1 MTRSPVTRPV
11 KRLLALTLLAGA
23 MTATLPPPVAAQEQ
37 VLNLQDADI
46 RIFIQDVARATGRTF
61 IIDPR
66 VQGKVSVASQE
77 PLSKAELFDVLL
89 STLRANGLVA
99 VPTGA
104 GAYRIAPEEGA
115 ATQPATLGASA
126 GYGFATQV
134 IRLRNLDAVSA
145 AETLKP
151 LVGRQGAIQPI
162 ARGNMLVVADY
173 ADNLRRIRGLLAQ
186 IDQDRGI
193 TETVTLKSSSA
204 REIAGVLNDLLKAPG
219 ADPAARNGVV
229 SIVVVESSNSIIL
242 RGEAEAIRPLLAMVE
257 DLDRRAET
265 AGDVRVVQLQ
275 HANAEQLVPVLQ
287 QLVGQTPTAAPAA
300 PAAGGRR
307 SDAGAASEPAPT
319 PASAPS
325 GTARANIARYPGAN
339 AIVIA
344 ADPETQRMLSEVIRQ
359 LDVRRRQ
366 VLVEAVVVEISDDAA
381 KRLGVQFAL
390 AGINGSAI
398 PFTATNYSN
407 TAPNLPALI
416 GAAAAEKNLPDDDAT
431 KALLRDTAIRSLL
444 AANGALIGGG
454 GQIGDDA
461 LFGVVINAVKA
472 DTASN
477 LLSTPS
483 IMTLDNQP
491 ATILVGQEVPITTGE
506 SLGANNENPFRTIAR
521 QNVGVQLEVT
531 PQINAG
537 GTITLFLRQEVSSIA
552 GPVSANFTELV
563 LNKREIETTVNV
575 DDGEI
580 IVLGGL
586 LDQKERASIEKTPL
600 LGDIPGVGALFRG
613 TNKQKTKT
621 NLMVFIRPK
630 IVGDA
635 AQARAVTGPKYEY
648 IAGQQTA
655 RDPARQSELEAL
667 VRDYLRAQP
676 PTALPPPAPV
686 ARPEGRP

>member
-1 MTRSPVTRPV
+1 L
-11 KRLLALTLLAGA
+11 KRLLAVVLSAA
-23 MTATLPPPVAAQEQ
+23 VATASLPAPALAQEQ

-66 VQGKVSVASQE
+66 VQGKVSVVSQE
-77 PLSKAELFDVLL
+77 PLSRAELFDVLM

-99 VPTGA
+99 IPTGS

-115 ATQPATLGASA
+115 ATQPASLGASA

-134 IRLRNLDAVSA
+134 FRLRNLDAATA

-151 LVGRQGAIQPI
+151 LVGRQGAIQPLS
-162 ARGNMLVVADY
+162 RGNMLVVADY
-173 ADNLRRIRGLLAQ
+173 ADNLRRIRGLLGQ
-186 IDQDRGI
+186 IDQDRGM
-193 TETVTLKSSSA
+193 TETVTLRSSSA
-204 REIAGVLNDLLKAPG
+204 REIAGVLNDLLKGPG

-242 RGEAEAIRPLLAMVE
+242 KGEPEALRPLLAMIA
-257 DLDRRAET
+257 DLDSRAEA

-275 HANAEQLVPVLQ
+275 HANAEQLVPMLQ
-287 QLVGQTPTAAPAA
+287 QLVGQAPTAAVPSQVPTSGARGRAGTAPVEPSTPVAA
-300 PAAGGRR
+300 PQIGGQ
-307 SDAGAASEPAPT
+307 
-319 PASAPS
+319 
-325 GTARANIARYPGAN
+325 ARANIARYPGAN

-344 ADPETQRMLSEVIRQ
+344 ADPDTQRMLGEVIRK

-366 VLVEAVVVEISDDAA
+366 VLVEAIVVEVSDEAA
-381 KRLGVQFAL
+381 RRLGVQFAL
-390 AGINGSAI
+390 AGVNGSAI
-398 PFTATNYSN
+398 PFISTNYSN
-407 TAPNLPALI
+407 TAPNLTAII
-416 GAAAAEKNLPDDDAT
+416 GAAAAEKNLPEDDPAKD
-431 KALLRDTAIRSLL
+431 LLRETAVRSLL
-444 AANGALIGGG
+444 GATGMTVGGG
-454 GQIGDDA
+454 GQIGNDA
-461 LFGVVINAVKA
+461 LFGVVINAVKS
-472 DTASN
+472 DNASN

-483 IMTLDNQP
+483 VMTLDNQP
-491 ATILVGQEVPITTGE
+491 ATLLVGQEVPITTGE

-537 GTITLFLRQEVSSIA
+537 GTITLFLRQEVSSVA

-586 LDQKERASIEKTPL
+586 LDQTERNSNEKTPV
-600 LGDIPGVGALFRG
+600 LGDIPGLGALFRG
-613 TNKQKTKT
+613 TAKQKTKT

-630 IVGDA
+630 IIGDA
-635 AQARAVTGPKYEY
+635 AQARAVTGPKYDY
-648 IAGQQTA
+648 IAGEQA
-655 RDPARQSELEAL
+655 RRDPERQAELERV
-667 VRDYLRAQP
+667 VREYLRAQP
-676 PTALPPPAPV
+676 PTSAPPTLPAP
-686 ARPEGRP
+686 AGTK

>member
-1 MTRSPVTRPV
+1 MSAHPVR
-11 KRLLALTLLAGA
+11 RLLAAGLLASA
-23 MTATLPPPVAAQEQ
+23 MTATLPPPALAQAQ
-37 VLNLQDADI
+37 AQTQGQTQALNLQDADI
-46 RIFIQDVARATGRTF
+46 RVFIQDVARATGRTF

-77 PLSKAELFDVLL
+77 PLSRAELFDVLM

-99 VPTGA
+99 IPAGS

-115 ATQPATLGASA
+115 AAQPATLGAEA

-134 IRLRNLDAVSA
+134 FRLRNLDAASA

-151 LVGRQGAIQPI
+151 LVGRQGAIQAIP
-162 ARGNMLVVADY
+162 RGNMLVVADY
-173 ADNLRRIRGLLAQ
+173 GDNLRRIRSLLSQ

-229 SIVVVESSNSIIL
+229 SIIVVDSSNSIIL
-242 RGEAEAIRPLLAMVE
+242 RGEPDAVRPLLALVA
-257 DLDRRAET
+257 DLDRRAES

-287 QLVGQTPTAAPAA
+287 QLVGQTPSPSAGPAATRRGEAPASPEPAATPTAA
-300 PAAGGRR
+300 GQ
-307 SDAGAASEPAPT
+307 
-319 PASAPS
+319 
-325 GTARANIARYPGAN
+325 ARANIARYPGAN

-344 ADPETQRMLSEVIRQ
+344 ADPETQRMLAEVIRQ

-366 VLVEAVVVEISDDAA
+366 VLVEAIVVEVSDEAA

-398 PFTATNYSN
+398 PFTATSYSN
-407 TAPNLPALI
+407 SAPNLPAVI
-416 GAAAAEKNLPDDDAT
+416 GTVAAEKNLPDDDAT
-431 KALLRDTAIRSLL
+431 KALLRDAAVRSLL

-461 LFGVVINAVKA
+461 LFGLVINAVKS

-483 IMTLDNQP
+483 VMTLDNQP

-537 GTITLFLRQEVSSIA
+537 GTITLFLRQEVSAVA
-552 GPVSANFTELV
+552 GPISANFTELV

-586 LDQKERASIEKTPL
+586 LSQDERASVEKTPV
-600 LGDIPGVGALFRG
+600 LGDIPGLGALFRG
-613 TNKQKTKT
+613 TNKAKTKT

-635 AQARAVTGPKYEY
+635 AGARAVTGPKYEY
-648 IAGQQTA
+648 IRGQQA
-655 RDPARQSELEAL
+655 AADPRRQSELEAL
-667 VRDYLRAQP
+667 VREYLRAEP
-676 PTALPPPAPV
+676 PTSAPLPAGPK
-686 ARPEGRP
+686 

>member
-1 MTRSPVTRPV
+1 MR
-11 KRLLALTLLAGA
+11 RLLALTLLASA
-23 MTATLPPPVAAQEQ
+23 MTATLPPQALAQEQ

-46 RIFIQDVARATGRTF
+46 RVFIQDVARATGRTF

-99 VPTGA
+99 IPTGA
-104 GAYRIAPEEGA
+104 GAYRIAPDEGA
-115 ATQPATLGASA
+115 ATQPASLGASA

-134 IRLRNLDAVSA
+134 LRLRNLDAASA

-162 ARGNMLVVADY
+162 PRGNMLVVADY
-173 ADNLRRIRGLLAQ
+173 ADNLRRIRGLLSQ

-193 TETVTLKSSSA
+193 TETVTLRSSSA

-219 ADPAARNGVV
+219 AEAGARNGVV

-242 RGEAEAIRPLLAMVE
+242 RGEAEAVRPLLAIVA

-287 QLVGQTPTAAPAA
+287 QLVGQAVTSTATASTTPARTSMRPGQAAAP
-300 PAAGGRR
+300 PA
-307 SDAGAASEPAPT
+307 ET
-319 PASAPS
+319 PAV
-325 GTARANIARYPGAN
+325 TASTGAGQPRANIARYPGAN

-344 ADPETQRMLSEVIRQ
+344 ADPETQRMLAEVIRQ

-366 VLVEAVVVEISDDAA
+366 VLVEAVVVEVSDEAA

-407 TAPNLPALI
+407 TAPNLLAI
-416 GAAAAEKNLPDDDAT
+416 TGAVAAEKNLPDDDEV
-431 KALLRDTAIRSLL
+431 KQALRQAAVQSLL
-444 AANGALIGGG
+444 GANGALLGGA

-461 LFGVVINAVKA
+461 LFGVVINAVKS

-483 IMTLDNQP
+483 VMTLDNQP

-521 QNVGVQLEVT
+521 QNVGVQLDVT

-537 GTITLFLRQEVSSIA
+537 GTITLFLRQEVSSVA

-586 LDQKERASIEKTPL
+586 LDQNERVSVEKTPL
-600 LGDIPGVGALFRG
+600 LGDIPGLGALFRG

-635 AQARAVTGPKYEY
+635 AQARAVTGPKYDY
-648 IAGQQTA
+648 IKGQQAA

-667 VRDYLRAQP
+667 VRDYLRAAPPSAQP
-676 PTALPPPAPV
+676 SAKPAPV
-686 ARPEGRP
+686 TP

>member
-1 MTRSPVTRPV
+1 
-11 KRLLALTLLAGA
+11 
-23 MTATLPPPVAAQEQ
+23 MTATLPPPVLAQEQ

-46 RIFIQDVARATGRTF
+46 RVFIQDVARATGRTF

-99 VPTGA
+99 IPTGA
-104 GAYRIAPEEGA
+104 GAYRIAPEDGA
-115 ATQPATLGASA
+115 ATQPASLGASA

-134 IRLRNLDAVSA
+134 LRLRNLDAASA

-151 LVGRQGAIQPI
+151 LIGRQGAIQPI
-162 ARGNMLVVADY
+162 PRGNMLVVADY
-173 ADNLRRIRGLLAQ
+173 ADNLRRIRGLLSQ

-193 TETVTLKSSSA
+193 TETVTLRSSSA

-219 ADPAARNGVV
+219 AEAGARNGVV

-242 RGEAEAIRPLLAMVE
+242 RGEAEAVRPLLAIVA

-287 QLVGQTPTAAPAA
+287 QLVGQAPTSPATASTGPARTSMRQGQAAAAPAET
-300 PAAGGRR
+300 PVAAATG
-307 SDAGAASEPAPT
+307 AGQP
-319 PASAPS
+319 
-325 GTARANIARYPGAN
+325 RANIARYPGAN

-344 ADPETQRMLSEVIRQ
+344 ADPETQRMLAEVIRQ

-366 VLVEAVVVEISDDAA
+366 VLVEAVVVEVSDEAA

-407 TAPNLPALI
+407 SAPNLLAI
-416 GAAAAEKNLPDDDAT
+416 TGAVAAEKNLPDDDEV
-431 KALLRDTAIRSLL
+431 KQALRQAAVQSLL
-444 AANGALIGGG
+444 GANGALLGGA

-483 IMTLDNQP
+483 VMTLDNQP

-521 QNVGVQLEVT
+521 QNVGVQLDVT

-537 GTITLFLRQEVSSIA
+537 GTITLFLRQEVSSVA

-586 LDQKERASIEKTPL
+586 LDQNERVSVEKTPV

-635 AQARAVTGPKYEY
+635 AQARAVTGPKYDY
-648 IAGQQTA
+648 IRGQQAA

-667 VRDYLRAQP
+667 VRDYLRAEP
-676 PTALPPPAPV
+676 PSAKPV
-686 ARPEGRP
+686 TP

>member
-1 MTRSPVTRPV
+1 MR
-11 KRLLALTLLAGA
+11 RLLALTLLAGA
-23 MTATLPPPVAAQEQ
+23 MTATLPPPVLAQEQ

-46 RIFIQDVARATGRTF
+46 RVFIQDVARATGRTF

-99 VPTGA
+99 IPTGA
-104 GAYRIAPEEGA
+104 GAYRIAPEDGA
-115 ATQPATLGASA
+115 ATQPASLGASA

-134 IRLRNLDAVSA
+134 LRLRNLDAASA

-162 ARGNMLVVADY
+162 PRGNMLVVADY
-173 ADNLRRIRGLLAQ
+173 ADNLRRIRGLLSQ

-193 TETVTLKSSSA
+193 TETVTLRSSSA

-219 ADPAARNGVV
+219 AEAGARNGVV

-242 RGEAEAIRPLLAMVE
+242 RGEAEAVRPLLAIVA

-287 QLVGQTPTAAPAA
+287 QLVGQAPTSPATASTGPARTSMRQGQAAAAPAET
-300 PAAGGRR
+300 PVAAATG
-307 SDAGAASEPAPT
+307 AGQP
-319 PASAPS
+319 
-325 GTARANIARYPGAN
+325 RANIARYPGAN

-344 ADPETQRMLSEVIRQ
+344 ADPETQRMLAEVIRQ

-366 VLVEAVVVEISDDAA
+366 VLVEAVVVEVSDEAA

-407 TAPNLPALI
+407 SAPNLLAI
-416 GAAAAEKNLPDDDAT
+416 TGAVAAEKNLPDDDEV
-431 KALLRDTAIRSLL
+431 KQALRQAAVQSLL
-444 AANGALIGGG
+444 GANGALLGGA

-461 LFGVVINAVKA
+461 LFGVVINAVKS

-483 IMTLDNQP
+483 VMTLDNQP

-521 QNVGVQLEVT
+521 QNVGVQLDVT

-537 GTITLFLRQEVSSIA
+537 GTITLFLRQEVSSVA

-586 LDQKERASIEKTPL
+586 LDQNERVSVEKTPV

-613 TNKQKTKT
+613 TNKRKTKT

-635 AQARAVTGPKYEY
+635 AQARAVTGPKYDY
-648 IAGQQTA
+648 IAGQQAA
-655 RDPARQSELEAL
+655 RDPVRQSELEAL
-667 VRDYLRAQP
+667 VRDYLRAEP
-676 PTALPPPAPV
+676 PSAKPV
-686 ARPEGRP
+686 TP

>member
-1 MTRSPVTRPV
+1 M
-11 KRLLALTLLAGA
+11 KRLLAVVLSAAVATASLPAPALA
-23 MTATLPPPVAAQEQ
+23 QQQ

-66 VQGKVSVASQE
+66 VQGKVSVVSQE
-77 PLSKAELFDVLL
+77 PLSRAELFDVLM

-99 VPTGA
+99 IPTGS
-104 GAYRIAPEEGA
+104 GAYRIAPDEGA
-115 ATQPATLGASA
+115 ATQPASLGASA

-134 IRLRNLDAVSA
+134 FRLRNLDAATA

-151 LVGRQGAIQPI
+151 LVGRQGAIQPLS
-162 ARGNMLVVADY
+162 RGNMLVVADY
-173 ADNLRRIRGLLAQ
+173 ADNLRRIRGLLGQ
-186 IDQDRGI
+186 IDQDRGL
-193 TETVTLKSSSA
+193 TETVTLRSSSA
-204 REIAGVLNDLLKAPG
+204 REIAAVLNDLLKGPG

-229 SIVVVESSNSIIL
+229 SIVVVESSNSIVL
-242 RGEAEAIRPLLAMVE
+242 KGEPDAIGPLLAMVE

-275 HANAEQLVPVLQ
+275 HANAEQLVPMLQ
-287 QLVGQTPTAAPAA
+287 QLVGQTPTSAAPSQVQASAPRSRAGAAPAEPSA
-300 PAAGGRR
+300 PAAAPQVGG
-307 SDAGAASEPAPT
+307 PT
-319 PASAPS
+319 
-325 GTARANIARYPGAN
+325 RANIARYPGAN

-344 ADPETQRMLSEVIRQ
+344 ADPDTQRMLGEVIRK

-366 VLVEAVVVEISDDAA
+366 VLVEAIIVEVSDEAA

-390 AGINGSAI
+390 AGVNGSAV
-398 PFTATNYSN
+398 PFTSTSYSN
-407 TAPNLPALI
+407 SAPNLAAI
-416 GAAAAEKNLPDDDAT
+416 AGAVAAEKNLPEDDET
-431 KALLRDTAIRSLL
+431 KALLRDTAVRSLL
-444 AANGALIGGG
+444 GATGMTIGGG
-454 GQIGDDA
+454 GQIGNDA
-461 LFGVVINAVKA
+461 LFGVVINAVKS
-472 DTASN
+472 DNASN

-483 IMTLDNQP
+483 VMTLDNQP
-491 ATILVGQEVPITTGE
+491 ATLLVGQEVPVTTGE

-537 GTITLFLRQEVSSIA
+537 GTITLFLRQEVSSVA

-586 LDQKERASIEKTPL
+586 LDQTERSSLEKTPL
-600 LGDIPGVGALFRG
+600 LGDIPGLGALFRG
-613 TNKQKTKT
+613 SAKEKTKT

-635 AQARAVTGPKYEY
+635 AGARAVTGPKYEY
-648 IAGQQTA
+648 ISAEQA
-655 RDPARQSELEAL
+655 RRDPARQAELERV
-667 VRDYLRAQP
+667 VREYLRAQP
-676 PTALPPPAPV
+676 PTSAPQ
-686 ARPEGRP
+686 